1 MEVLDSSRI
10 PRTVVRQASPAVK
23 SVEARLTLSCH
34 YFYVTFF
41 RPKGHFVMNKYL
53 YY

>member
-1 MEVLDSSRI
+1 MEVWDSSRI
-10 PRTVVRQASPAVK
+10 PRTVVRQASPTVK
-23 SVEARLTLSCH
+23 FVEALITLSCH

-41 RPKGHFVMNKYL
+41 GPKGHFVMNKYL